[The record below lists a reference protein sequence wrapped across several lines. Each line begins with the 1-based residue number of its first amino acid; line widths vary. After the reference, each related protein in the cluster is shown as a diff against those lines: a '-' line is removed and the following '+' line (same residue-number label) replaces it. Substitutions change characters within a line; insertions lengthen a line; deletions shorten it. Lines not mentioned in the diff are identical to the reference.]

1 MSPLVGMQITLYN
14 MQHLHLCSAKF
25 VSVCLVFMLALA
37 NPSTNRFSCIYLTLT
52 SKIRDRPTWTSQ
64 AALNCFFEIKLIFIF
79 HGQLVRNEETWTD
92 TTGKISENQESLL
105 ITKIDFRPVSIST
118 LNPDN
123 ADIIHQDARCE
134 NGVKDNM
141 YAEDDFKLWEFK
153 VVKKAKRLQRK
164 ATFKIQK
171 WQARISALLVLRW
184 SGFVQRSHYI
194 LYIRITSMSSHLQFD
209 SCTLTFLSRHLL

>member
-1 MSPLVGMQITLYN
+1 MVIQGGYVAAGRQCKSRYTICSICTCVVLSLWAFGLYSCSLLLTL
-14 MQHLHLCSAKF
+14 
-25 VSVCLVFMLALA
+25 LA
-37 NPSTNRFSCIYLTLT
+37 NRFSCIYLTLT

-134 NGVKDNM
+134 NGLKDNM
-141 YAEDDFKLWEFK
+141 
-153 VVKKAKRLQRK
+153 
-164 ATFKIQK
+164 
-171 WQARISALLVLRW
+171 
-184 SGFVQRSHYI
+184 
-194 LYIRITSMSSHLQFD
+194 
-209 SCTLTFLSRHLL
+209 